1 MIFYCVASGPSLTQH
16 QVDIISN
23 AKRLDSS
30 VMVCCVNNTYELF
43 DEGIVDMIFAADR
56 HWWRD
61 HFNTVKSKHPNAV
74 RYTLETHNPYPT
86 VINSIAW
93 RDSTDQARKY
103 NVVYHGNNSGQ
114 MAINLIHILYR
125 CTTIMV
131 GFDFKHSDDGK
142 KHYFGDHPPKYRANA
157 NTTGWIEGFVNM
169 LEIYPE
175 MNNLLY
181 NATPNSAI
189 SEQIVPRISLTD

>member
-1 MIFYCVASGPSLTQH
+1 
-16 QVDIISN
+16 
-23 AKRLDSS
+23 
-30 VMVCCVNNTYELF
+30 MVCCVNNTYELF

-86 VINSIAW
+86 VINSVAW
-93 RDSTDQARKY
+93 RDSVDQARKY

-114 MAINLIHILYR
+114 MALNLIHVLYR
-125 CTTIMV
+125 CITIMV

-157 NTTGWIEGFVNM
+157 NTTGWIDGFTTM
-169 LEIYPE
+169 LELYPE
-175 MNNLLY
+175 MKRYLY

-189 SEQIVPRISLTD
+189 PEELVRRISLTD